1 MRPVGVGKERRD
13 LAPADWVVP
22 KIQVSE
28 HRVVV
33 DRPVLPKIQFGL
45 LCRDLMP
52 LVHKYIEVF

>member
-13 LAPADWVVP
+13 LASADWVVP

-45 LCRDLMP
+45 LCRLR
-52 LVHKYIEVF
+52 